1 MRFLLQQ
8 FNKTRYSETPFLCK
22 TPTCCL
28 IKANMLQKAPKSS
41 HNSKAS
47 PPGATPPAAPT
58 HKTQT
63 KQNKRAW
70 S

>member
-8 FNKTRYSETPFLCK
+8 FNKTRYSETPFLLK

-28 IKANMLQKAPKSS
+28 IRANMFQKPLQNSQ
-41 HNSKAS
+41 NSKAS
-47 PPGATPPAAPT
+47 PPGVPQPAAPT

-63 KQNKRAW
+63 KQNNRTW